1 LPLIQILAFGSYVEY
16 RSGVPLA
23 VLFVTRHK
31 VLHQRSN
38 ELLLNLDSEK
48 VSPGGHPRADVACGD
63 EDLWA
68 RRELAESLDGVLG
81 DDEEVGGRG
90 YPRLPFLDAQRERIA
105 LDGQRRVVASY
116 KKLINVR
123 FKNATS

>member
-1 LPLIQILAFGSYVEY
+1 LAIF
-16 RSGVPLA
+16 L
-23 VLFVTRHK
+23 VTGDK

-38 ELLLNLDSEK
+38 ELLLDLDSEK
-48 VSPGGHPRADVACGD
+48 VRPGGHPRSDVACGD

-68 RRELAESLDGVLG
+68 RRDLAETLDGVLG

-105 LDGQRRVVASY
+105 LDGQRRVVSSY
-116 KKLINVR
+116 KNNNK
-123 FKNATS
+123 